1 MCLWNPESSALE
13 SGIQL
18 KESGILL
25 YIGFQNPSFINKD
38 WNPVPVIRNPRRGIQ
53 NPRLS
58 WIPLYGSITRL
69 GKIEIHNKTSCTKGH
84 RVFEAHHHPIPTIF
98 FVRLFI
104 YLFIFLKEKRKK
116 KKKYNND
123 DDDGNDNAN
132 DTLTVDTKPSFLRQR
147 CTSVIKRIYKT
158 NQ

>member
-84 RVFEAHHHPIPTIF
+84 RVFEATIIPFRLF
-98 FVRLFI
+98 FLFVYLFI
-104 YLFIFLKEKRKK
+104 YLFFKEKRKK

>member
-1 MCLWNPESSALE
+1 MGRLPA
-13 SGIQL
+13 SGRS
-18 KESGILL
+18 K
-25 YIGFQNPSFINKD
+25 Y
-38 WNPVPVIRNPRRGIQ
+38 
-53 NPRLS
+53 
-58 WIPLYGSITRL
+58 ITRPVVP
-69 GKIEIHNKTSCTKGH
+69 KDI
-84 RVFEAHHHPIPTIF
+84 VFSKPTIIPFRLFF

-104 YLFIFLKEKRKK
+104 YLFIFFKEKRKK

>member
-98 FVRLFI
+98 FCSFI
-104 YLFIFLKEKRKK
+104 YLFFFFKEKSKK